1 MIPFFKL
8 CSLYFSRK
16 KNANTIFFPVF
27 SYFFCLFPK
36 KCTAFFTAF
45 HKETYSLHFPL
56 NIFEVLKGRI
66 CLKDQELLYLVI
78 ISFNLMTL
86 ICDLWVIL

>member
-8 CSLYFSRK
+8 CSLYFSK
-16 KNANTIFFPVF
+16 KKWQYYLLSCF
-27 SYFFCLFPK
+27 SYFFCLFPE

-56 NIFEVLKGRI
+56 NIFEVLTGRI
-66 CLKDQELLYLVI
+66 CLKDQELLQLVI

-86 ICDLWVIL
+86 IRDLGVIL